1 MINVSTP
8 RRVVD
13 HGEHPAALRRPRAHL
28 DVDRRRPGQ
37 LVRFRNQVREHP
49 SGSIGVTPVDGGDI
63 RIITAWLQDIQRK
76 GLSLDDSDQAA
87 PVENGSIHT
96 RRSAIGNPVVRPAGH
111 GGDSWI
117 RRLSARRS
125 ISSVTDPDGERAS

>member
-1 MINVSTP
+1 MSTP

-37 LVRFRNQVREHP
+37 LVRYRNQVREHP
-49 SGSIGVTPVDGGDI
+49 SGSIDVTPVDGGDI
-63 RIITAWLQDIQRK
+63 RIVAAWLQDIQRK
-76 GLSLDDSDQAA
+76 GLSLDDSDRRRRWRT
-87 PVENGSIHT
+87 GRIHT
-96 RRSAIGNPVVRPAGH
+96 RRSAIGNPVLRPAGH

-117 RRLSARRS
+117 RRLSARRI
-125 ISSVTDPDGERAS
+125 ISCVTDPDGERAR